1 MSCGGIGFGGCVAA
15 EALAVVAEISA
26 SVTAV
31 LNAMD
36 EVGVMAEV
44 HDLVAEALARV
55 AEVGVAA
62 ANVSTA
68 GGGGRRQR
76 PNFWAKGYNEHLKK
90 KQ

>member
-1 MSCGGIGFGGCVAA
+1 MDCKGIGFGRWVAA
-15 EALAVVAEISA
+15 EALASMADVSA

-55 AEVGVAA
+55 AEVGAAA
-62 ANVSTA
+62 ANVSAA
-68 GGGGRRQR
+68 GGGGGRQR
-76 PNFWAKGYNEHLKK
+76 PNWWQNVTIST
-90 KQ
+90 

>member
-1 MSCGGIGFGGCVAA
+1 MGCKGIGFGGWVAA
-15 EALAVVAEISA
+15 EALALMADVSA
-26 SVTAV
+26 LVTAV

-62 ANVSTA
+62 ANVSAA
-68 GGGGRRQR
+68 GDGGRRQR
-76 PNFWAKGYNEHLKK
+76 PNCWAKGYDKHLKQ